1 MKARI
6 HVMLKPG
13 VLDIQGKAIG
23 HSLQGLGFDEVGE
36 VRQGKVIEVE
46 IAAADAAQAKARLD
60 EMCRKLLAN
69 PVMESYTIDLVA

>member
-13 VLDIQGKAIG
+13 VLDTQGKAIG

-69 PVMESYTIDLVA
+69 PVTESYTIDLVA